1 MAVVGPYSG
10 KSNDI
15 GSTFNG
21 EFKIGAEFDN
31 FRYTMML
38 EIHPAINYTKWTWFS
53 LDYNFK
59 DFPFRRFGTY
69 VGIESSVIFR
79 KNDNPD
85 YTDINNYLRYETTR
99 FINPGANVELQYNLY
114 NNIYLSANVNVFRAE
129 QILIKYG
136 KYMRWDAMLGFY
148 IKI

>member
-1 MAVVGPYSG
+1 MLNIYWCFNRSEKAVVGPYSG

-85 YTDINNYLRYETTR
+85 YTETITCVMR
-99 FINPGANVELQYNLY
+99 QQGLLIQGLTYN
-114 NNIYLSANVNVFRAE
+114 NNIYLS
-129 QILIKYG
+129 KYLELN
-136 KYMRWDAMLGFY
+136 KY
-148 IKI
+148 